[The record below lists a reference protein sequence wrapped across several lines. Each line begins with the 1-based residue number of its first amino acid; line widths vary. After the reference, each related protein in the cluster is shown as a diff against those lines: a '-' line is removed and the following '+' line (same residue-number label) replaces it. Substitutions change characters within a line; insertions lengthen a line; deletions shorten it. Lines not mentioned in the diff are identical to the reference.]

1 MKYTKKASG
10 GGVEIL
16 AADVFTAIP
25 KTITGSGVVKA
36 GTPITSGGGA
46 GTASTAVGVLL
57 YDVNVDEN
65 PNGAI
70 VVQGV
75 IDAKKAK
82 AHSGIDLAGITDS
95 VPGIV
100 LRTDTG
106 VQA

>member
-1 MKYTKKASG
+1 
-10 GGVEIL
+10 
-16 AADVFTAIP
+16 
-25 KTITGSGVVKA
+25 
-36 GTPITSGGGA
+36 
-46 GTASTAVGVLL
+46 
-57 YDVNVDEN
+57 VNVDEN

-75 IDAKKAK
+75 IDATKAK
-82 AHSGIDLAGITDS
+82 AHSGIDLNGITDS